1 MCSNHFLE
9 TAEERDKKNVQ
20 NCKHWN
26 NWRETTARTTQ
37 NKLWGCNVSN
47 YEIFHQHFKPVSGC
61 AHRVTSF
68 QFRLIN
74 STFLEK
80 KRELNNQLTRTTIQ
94 HLNGKDVII
103 WNALVMMPS
112 CWDADLCRKSDEV
125 SLCDGQEMFMNFKRK
140 KSLPHQKSINNP
152 DKRKLPIIK
161 HSLSKWKTFLC
172 RTLNPIFNWFMADHF
187 NGWWSDCNHEF
198 DGWVCT
204 IFQELAHFW
213 RYWAVNHLSISLFG
227 WAINELFFFHWKYK
241 FR

>member
-1 MCSNHFLE
+1 MVSSMITQSRQTVCYNRLRLRIRFHLNHFLE
-9 TAEERDKKNVQ
+9 IAEERDKKYVQ

-37 NKLWGCNVSN
+37 KKLWGCNVSN

-80 KRELNNQLTRTTIQ
+80 KKELNNQLTRTTIQ

-103 WNALVMMPS
+103 WIALIMMPN

-161 HSLSKWKTFLC
+161 DSLSKWKTFLC

-204 IFQELAHFW
+204 IL
-213 RYWAVNHLSISLFG
+213 
-227 WAINELFFFHWKYK
+227 
-241 FR
+241 